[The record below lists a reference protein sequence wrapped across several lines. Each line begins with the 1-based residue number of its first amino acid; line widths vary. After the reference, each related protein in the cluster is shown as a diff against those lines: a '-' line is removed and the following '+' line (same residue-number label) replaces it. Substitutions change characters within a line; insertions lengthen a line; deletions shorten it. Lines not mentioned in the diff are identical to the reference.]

1 MFYWEKKDNLPQ
13 LASEQ
18 LCSALK
24 WPIVL
29 FKMTTLTRALG
40 KTMMKSLSSYE
51 TMFDLVSKAS
61 AAADKPV
68 LAKSHSKFR
77 DRLDDNCVTL
87 SCDWKA
93 YKEDLARN
101 LMCNN

>member
-1 MFYWEKKDNLPQ
+1 
-13 LASEQ
+13 
-18 LCSALK
+18 
-24 WPIVL
+24 
-29 FKMTTLTRALG
+29 
-40 KTMMKSLSSYE
+40 MMKSLSSYE

-77 DRLDDNCVTL
+77 DKLYDNFVTL

-93 YKEDLARN
+93 YKEDLGLESAEFNKVDSDTGLPDIKHNESWVSKLQEMILLRN
-101 LMCNN
+101 RPRPMIK